1 MILPVLLLRAETDA
15 IDIDVF
21 VVVNCT
27 DLDRTSLVRRFL
39 FAAAAAFI
47 IFSVVIVV
55 IGDRAFVGGVGG
67 GAVLAIAAVAVDIV
81 CLLGVVF
88 GSNNEEE

>member
-1 MILPVLLLRAETDA
+1 MILPVLLLKAETDA
-15 IDIDVF
+15 IDNDVF
-21 VVVNCT
+21 DVVNCT

-39 FAAAAAFI
+39 FAAAAAVI
-47 IFSVVIVV
+47 IFSVVIV

>member
-1 MILPVLLLRAETDA
+1 MIVPVLLLRAETDV

-39 FAAAAAFI
+39 FAAAAAVI
-47 IFSVVIVV
+47 IFSVVIV

>member
-15 IDIDVF
+15 IAIDVF
-21 VVVNCT
+21 VDVNCT

-39 FAAAAAFI
+39 FAAAAAVI
-47 IFSVVIVV
+47 IFSVVIV

>member
-39 FAAAAAFI
+39 FAAAAAVI
-47 IFSVVIVV
+47 IFSVVIV

>member
-39 FAAAAAFI
+39 FAAAAAVI
-47 IFSVVIVV
+47 IFSVVIV

-88 GSNNEEE
+88 GSNKEEE